1 MHETP
6 LLPVRKSV
14 VECTRY
20 SVSVASNITR
30 TSRQNNFLAFTGFIR
45 HNENMVNDIDIAR
58 GYSLRP
64 IEEIAAG
71 MGIRKEDL
79 RSYGPYIAKIRQPA
93 LSRLLAQAP
102 RGKLILVSAIT
113 PTPAGE
119 GKTTTSIAL
128 AQGLAK
134 IGKKPVVALREPSL
148 GPVFG
153 IKGGATG
160 GGHSQVLP
168 MEDINLHFT
177 GDLHAVTSAHN
188 LIAAALDNC
197 IHYRQGL
204 RVSPRDLVWPRVM
217 DMNDRALRSMVIGLG
232 GSANGVPRECG
243 FDITAASEIMAILCL
258 SMGYEDLKKRI
269 ARILLG
275 FTEEGEPVRVSDLK
289 IEGAAS
295 ALLREAL
302 LPNLVQTGEGIPA
315 LIHGGP
321 FANIA
326 QGANSVIATNLALR
340 CSDYTVTEA
349 GFGFDL
355 GAEKFF
361 DIVAPSG
368 GFSPEAVVLVATV
381 RALKMHG
388 GVRKSE
394 LDLPNPEAVA
404 LGGVNLEK
412 HLENIAKFHV
422 PAVVAI
428 NRFPGDTD
436 EEIKAVRRICQAKN
450 AAYAVSTG
458 WADGGA
464 GAVSLAEEVSKVCEA
479 GQKQKAR
486 QLYEWKLPVEEKIA
500 LIAHEVYGAQA
511 VDYTGEAKK
520 DLRRIVKLGYSE
532 LPVCIAKTQ
541 SSLSDNPKLLGRP
554 KDFLVTVR
562 RIFISA
568 GAGFLVPLTGDILRM
583 PGLPRIPAAESID
596 IDAEGNISGLF

>member
-1 MHETP
+1 M
-6 LLPVRKSV
+6 
-14 VECTRY
+14 
-20 SVSVASNITR
+20 A
-30 TSRQNNFLAFTGFIR
+30 
-45 HNENMVNDIDIAR
+45 NDIEIAR
-58 GYSLRP
+58 SYTLKP

-71 MGIRKEDL
+71 VGIAKEDL
-79 RSYGPYIAKIRQPA
+79 RNYGPYIAKIRQPA
-93 LSRLLAQAP
+93 LARLLERPLQ
-102 RGKLILVSAIT
+102 GKLILVSAIT

-188 LIAAALDNC
+188 LIAAALDNRL
-197 IHYRQGL
+197 HYRQGL
-204 RVSPRDLVWPRVM
+204 RVSPRDVLWPRVM

-232 GSANGVPRECG
+232 GSSHGIPRECG

-258 SMGYEDLKKRI
+258 SGGYDDLKQRI
-269 ARILLG
+269 ARILLA
-275 FTEEGEPVRVSDLK
+275 FTEDGEPVRVSDLK
-289 IEGAAS
+289 VQGAAA
-295 ALLREAL
+295 ALLRADL
-302 LPNLVQTGEGIPA
+302 LPNLAQTGEVVPA

-326 QGANSVIATNLALR
+326 QGANSVMATNLALR

-368 GFSPEAVVLVATV
+368 GFSPDAVVLVATV

-388 GVRKSE
+388 GVQKSE
-394 LDLPNPEAVA
+394 LDKPDPKAVSQ
-404 LGGVNLEK
+404 GGENLEK
-412 HLENIAKFHV
+412 HLENIAKFRV

-436 EEIKAVRRICQAKN
+436 DEIEAVRKICESKK

-458 WADGGA
+458 WADGGD
-464 GAVSLAEEVSKVCEA
+464 GAVDLAGEVSRVCESGERWQA
-479 GQKQKAR
+479 AR
-486 QLYEWKLPVEEKIA
+486 LYDWKLPVQEKIA
-500 LIAHEVYGAQA
+500 KIAHEIYGAEA
-511 VDYTGEAKK
+511 VDYSSEAKK
-520 DLRRIVKLGYSE
+520 DLRRIEKLGYGE

-562 RIFISA
+562 RILISA

-583 PGLPRIPAAESID
+583 PGLPRVPAAENID